1 MKSLSKG
8 LVRAPAS
15 PSGSGAG
22 MPYNAIVTAQAA
34 PANLPT
40 YQQGLDELVIETPER
55 VELYYTRAQVGNRFL
70 AAFIDH
76 LIQLSILAGLALGAF
91 MAQDA
96 LDWIWKGLGDWLLAG
111 VILLSFFIYTSYF
124 VIFETI
130 WNGQTPG
137 KRLFRLRVIREDGR
151 PIRFYE
157 SLVRNLVRTAL
168 DSMPMVIVPLYSIGI
183 VSVFLSGRSKR
194 IGDYVAGTVVIRE
207 SEAKA
212 PTLADVLA
220 LARSESAKDR
230 AVLQD
235 AQLFAFDPDRL
246 GQDDFE
252 AMSVYL
258 RRRYDLPDD
267 IRFALGNR
275 IAASLAFKLGVPN
288 LPISADQLIEEVDR
302 RSRTKRRY
310 RDD

>member
-1 MKSLSKG
+1 
-8 LVRAPAS
+8 
-15 PSGSGAG
+15 
-22 MPYNAIVTAQAA
+22 MPYNAIVTAQAV
-34 PANLPT
+34 PANLPA
-40 YQQGLDELVIETPER
+40 YRQGLDELVIETPER

-76 LIQLSILAGLALGAF
+76 LIQLFILAGLALAAYS
-91 MAQDA
+91 AQDA
-96 LDWIWKGLGDWLLAG
+96 LDWIWSGLGDWLLAG

-157 SLVRNLVRTAL
+157 SLVRNLIRTAL

-207 SEAKA
+207 SETKA
-212 PTLADVLA
+212 PTLSDVMA

-230 AVLQD
+230 AVIAD
-235 AQLFAFDPDRL
+235 AQLFAFDPEKL
-246 GQDDFE
+246 GQEDFE

-267 IRFALGNR
+267 VRFALGNR

>member
-1 MKSLSKG
+1 
-8 LVRAPAS
+8 
-15 PSGSGAG
+15 
-22 MPYNAIVTAQAA
+22 MPYNATVTAQAV
-34 PANLPT
+34 PANLPA
-40 YQQGLDELVIETPER
+40 YEQGLDELVIETPER

-70 AAFIDH
+70 AALIDH
-76 LIQLSILAGLALGAF
+76 LIQLFILGGLALAAY
-91 MAQDA
+91 MASDV
-96 LDWIWKGLGDWLLAG
+96 LDWLWTGFGDWLLAG

-137 KRLFRLRVIREDGR
+137 KRLFRIRVIREDGR

-157 SLVRNLVRTAL
+157 SLVRNLIRMAL
-168 DSMPMVIVPLYSIGI
+168 DSMPVVIVPLYSIGI
-183 VSVFLSGRSKR
+183 VSVFLSSRSKR

-212 PTLADVLA
+212 PTLADVLS

-230 AVLQD
+230 AVVTD

-246 GQDDFE
+246 GQEEFE

-302 RSRTKRRY
+302 RSRMKRRY
-310 RDD
+310 RDA

>member
-1 MKSLSKG
+1 
-8 LVRAPAS
+8 
-15 PSGSGAG
+15 
-22 MPYNAIVTAQAA
+22 MPYNAIVTAQAV

-76 LIQLSILAGLALGAF
+76 LIQLSILAGLALGAY

-96 LDWIWKGLGDWLLAG
+96 LDWIWAGLGDWLLAG

-137 KRLFRLRVIREDGR
+137 KRLFKLRVIREDGR

-230 AVLQD
+230 IVIQD
-235 AQLFAFDPDRL
+235 AQLFAFDPDKL
-246 GQDDFE
+246 GQNEFE

-275 IAASLAFKLGVPN
+275 IAASLALKLGVPN
-288 LPISADQLIEEVDR
+288 LSLIHI
-302 RSRTKRRY
+302 
-310 RDD
+310 

>member
-1 MKSLSKG
+1 MKSLSKR
-8 LVRAPAS
+8 LVRAHAS
-15 PSGSGAG
+15 PSGSDTR
-22 MPYNAIVTAQAA
+22 MPYNATVTAQAV
-34 PANLPT
+34 PANLPA
-40 YQQGLDELVIETPER
+40 YEQGLDELVIETPER

-70 AAFIDH
+70 AALIDH
-76 LIQLSILAGLALGAF
+76 LIQLFILGGLALAAY
-91 MAQDA
+91 MASDV
-96 LDWIWKGLGDWLLAG
+96 LDWLWTGFGDWLLAG

-137 KRLFRLRVIREDGR
+137 KRLFRIRVIREDGR

-157 SLVRNLVRTAL
+157 SLVRNLIRMAL
-168 DSMPMVIVPLYSIGI
+168 DSMPVVIVPLYSIGI
-183 VSVFLSGRSKR
+183 VSVFLSSRSKR

-212 PTLADVLA
+212 PTLADVLS

-230 AVLQD
+230 AVVTD

-246 GQDDFE
+246 GQEEFE

-302 RSRTKRRY
+302 RSRMKRRY
-310 RDD
+310 RDA

>member
-1 MKSLSKG
+1 
-8 LVRAPAS
+8 
-15 PSGSGAG
+15 
-22 MPYNAIVTAQAA
+22 MPYNAIVTAQAV
-34 PANLPT
+34 PANLPA
-40 YQQGLDELVIETPER
+40 YRQGLDELVIETPER

-76 LIQLSILAGLALGAF
+76 LIQLFILAGLALA
-91 MAQDA
+91 AYSAKDA
-96 LDWIWKGLGDWLLAG
+96 LDWIWSGLGDWLLAG

-157 SLVRNLVRTAL
+157 SLVRNLIRTAL

-207 SEAKA
+207 SETKA
-212 PTLADVLA
+212 PTLSDVMA

-230 AVLQD
+230 AVIAD
-235 AQLFAFDPDRL
+235 AQLFAFDPEKL
-246 GQDDFE
+246 GQEDFE

-267 IRFALGNR
+267 VRFALGNR

>member
-8 LVRAPAS
+8 LVRARAS

-22 MPYNAIVTAQAA
+22 MPYNAIVTAQAV

-76 LIQLSILAGLALGAF
+76 LIQLSILAGLGLGAF

-96 LDWIWKGLGDWLLAG
+96 LDWIWAGLGDWLLAG

-235 AQLFAFDPDRL
+235 AQLFAFDPDKL

>member
-1 MKSLSKG
+1 
-8 LVRAPAS
+8 
-15 PSGSGAG
+15 
-22 MPYNAIVTAQAA
+22 MPYNAIVTAQAV
-34 PANLPT
+34 PANLPA
-40 YQQGLDELVIETPER
+40 YRQGLDELVIETPER

-76 LIQLSILAGLALGAF
+76 LIQLFILAGLALAAYS
-91 MAQDA
+91 AQDA
-96 LDWIWKGLGDWLLAG
+96 LDWIWSGLGDWLLAG

-157 SLVRNLVRTAL
+157 SLVRNLIRTAL

-207 SEAKA
+207 SETKA
-212 PTLADVLA
+212 PTLSGRHRPRA
-220 LARSESAKDR
+220 LGIREGPRGDRGRATVRLRSGEARAGGLRGHERLSAAALRFAGRRSLRSRKPDRRVAGLQARRSESAD
-230 AVLQD
+230 
-235 AQLFAFDPDRL
+235 
-246 GQDDFE
+246 
-252 AMSVYL
+252 L
-258 RRRYDLPDD
+258 R
-267 IRFALGNR
+267 
-275 IAASLAFKLGVPN
+275 
-288 LPISADQLIEEVDR
+288 
-302 RSRTKRRY
+302 
-310 RDD
+310 

>member
-1 MKSLSKG
+1 
-8 LVRAPAS
+8 
-15 PSGSGAG
+15 
-22 MPYNAIVTAQAA
+22 MPYNAIVTAQAV
-34 PANLPT
+34 PANLPA
-40 YQQGLDELVIETPER
+40 YRQGLDELVIETPER

-76 LIQLSILAGLALGAF
+76 LIQLFILAGLALAAYS
-91 MAQDA
+91 AQDA
-96 LDWIWKGLGDWLLAG
+96 LDWIWSGLGDWLLAG

-157 SLVRNLVRTAL
+157 SLVRNLIRTAL

-207 SEAKA
+207 SETKA
-212 PTLADVLA
+212 PTLSDVMA

-230 AVLQD
+230 AVIAD
-235 AQLFAFDPDRL
+235 AQLFAFDPEKL
-246 GQDDFE
+246 GQEDFE

-267 IRFALGNR
+267 VRFALGNR

-310 RDD
+310 RDE

>member
-1 MKSLSKG
+1 
-8 LVRAPAS
+8 
-15 PSGSGAG
+15 
-22 MPYNAIVTAQAA
+22 MPYNAIVTAQAV

-76 LIQLSILAGLALGAF
+76 LIQLSILAGLGLGAF

-235 AQLFAFDPDRL
+235 AQLFAFDPDKL
-246 GQDDFE
+246 GQDEFE

>member
-1 MKSLSKG
+1 
-8 LVRAPAS
+8 
-15 PSGSGAG
+15 
-22 MPYNAIVTAQAA
+22 MPYNAIVTAQAV
-34 PANLPT
+34 PANLPA
-40 YQQGLDELVIETPER
+40 YRQGLDELVIETPER

-76 LIQLSILAGLALGAF
+76 LIQLFILAGLALA
-91 MAQDA
+91 AYSAKDA
-96 LDWIWKGLGDWLLAG
+96 LDWIWSGLGDWLLAG

-157 SLVRNLVRTAL
+157 SLVRNLIRTAL
-168 DSMPMVIVPLYSIGI
+168 DPMPMVIVPLYSIGI

-207 SEAKA
+207 SETKA
-212 PTLADVLA
+212 PTLSDVMA

-230 AVLQD
+230 AVIAD
-235 AQLFAFDPDRL
+235 AQLFAFDPEKL
-246 GQDDFE
+246 GQEDFE

-267 IRFALGNR
+267 VRFALGNR

>member
-22 MPYNAIVTAQAA
+22 MPYNAVVTAQAA

-76 LIQLSILAGLALGAF
+76 LIQLSILAGLALAAF

-246 GQDDFE
+246 GQDEFE

-275 IAASLAFKLGVPN
+275 IAASLALKLGVPN

>member
-1 MKSLSKG
+1 
-8 LVRAPAS
+8 
-15 PSGSGAG
+15 
-22 MPYNAIVTAQAA
+22 MPYNATVTAQAV
-34 PANLPT
+34 PANLPA
-40 YQQGLDELVIETPER
+40 YRQGLDELVIETPER

-76 LIQLSILAGLALGAF
+76 LIQLFILAGLALA
-91 MAQDA
+91 AYSAKDA
-96 LDWIWKGLGDWLLAG
+96 LDWIWTGLGDWLLAG

-124 VIFETI
+124 VVFETI

-157 SLVRNLVRTAL
+157 SLVRNLIRTAL

-207 SEAKA
+207 SETKA
-212 PTLADVLA
+212 PTLSDVLA

-230 AVLQD
+230 AVIAD
-235 AQLFAFDPDRL
+235 AQLFAFDPEKL

-267 IRFALGNR
+267 VRFALGNR
-275 IAASLAFKLGVPN
+275 IAGSLAFKLGIPN

>member
-76 LIQLSILAGLALGAF
+76 LIQLSILAGLALGAY

-235 AQLFAFDPDRL
+235 AQLFAFDPDKL

-275 IAASLAFKLGVPN
+275 IAASLALKLGVPN

>member
-1 MKSLSKG
+1 
-8 LVRAPAS
+8 
-15 PSGSGAG
+15 
-22 MPYNAIVTAQAA
+22 MPYNAVVTAQAA
-34 PANLPT
+34 STNLPT
-40 YQQGLDELVIETPER
+40 YRQGLDELVIETPER

-76 LIQLSILAGLALGAF
+76 LIQLSILAGLALGAY
-91 MAQDA
+91 MARDA

-137 KRLFRLRVIREDGR
+137 KRLFKLRVIREDGR

-212 PTLADVLA
+212 PTLTDVLA

-230 AVLQD
+230 AALKE
-235 AQLFAFDPDRL
+235 AQLFPFDPDKL

-275 IAASLAFKLGVPN
+275 IAASLALKLGVPSI
-288 LPISADQLIEEVDR
+288 PISADQLIEEVDR
-302 RSRTKRRY
+302 RSRTRRRY

>member
-1 MKSLSKG
+1 
-8 LVRAPAS
+8 
-15 PSGSGAG
+15 
-22 MPYNAIVTAQAA
+22 MPYNATVTAQAV
-34 PANLPT
+34 PANLPA
-40 YQQGLDELVIETPER
+40 YEQGLDELVIETPER

-70 AAFIDH
+70 AALIDH
-76 LIQLSILAGLALGAF
+76 LLQLFILGGLALGAF
-91 MAQDA
+91 MASDA
-96 LDWIWKGLGDWLLAG
+96 LDWLWTGFGDWLLAG

-157 SLVRNLVRTAL
+157 SLVRNLIRTAL
-168 DSMPMVIVPLYSIGI
+168 DSMPVVIVPLYSIGI

-212 PTLADVLA
+212 PTLADVLS

-230 AVLQD
+230 AVMTD
-235 AQLFAFDPDRL
+235 AQLFAFDPDKL
-246 GQDDFE
+246 GQEEFE

-302 RSRTKRRY
+302 RSRMKRRY
-310 RDD
+310 RDG